1 MVRNSALL
9 VAAEEWR
16 LWLRSRV
23 VRSAALLFLTL
34 LFATSVTT
42 TVSVLIAQHER
53 AHQQIAAE
61 DTFYDQPAR
70 HPHRMVH
77 YGHYVYRTP
86 SPLSVFDPG
95 LDTLRGKHYFSRGIV
110 KTQQHLPIRAQAPT

>member
-34 LFATSVTT
+34 LFATSVATA
-42 TVSVLIAQHER
+42 VSVMDAQHER

-70 HPHRMVH
+70 IRIEWFTMVIMFIEPHPR
-77 YGHYVYRTP
+77 
-86 SPLSVFDPG
+86 SPYSILG
-95 LDTLRGKHYFSRGIV
+95 
-110 KTQQHLPIRAQAPT
+110 